1 MHKKS
6 IYLSKIFIIFIL
18 LFGLTVDISISE
30 ATSKNN
36 KDSIMIKQE
45 FICMIDQ
52 DYETLH
58 SFVKQNI
65 AQTSPELAGQMVQN
79 LILSSEKMLTPSADY
94 IYSKNYKEIRST
106 ILLAIPK
113 DIENPAVIC
122 GSDKEKFIKNLPNGE
137 IKNKLSKWLHS
148 GLCLRNLE
156 GTYFFAIDYPEYL
169 EKYSLYTDEATTQY
183 LNLCA
188 KETIQPTVISEILTI
203 DIQELNERAITYEKF
218 LKDYPNFPMNEII
231 YANFNTTISKLINP
245 TIYDN
250 LIDTNGHVSKDLLVI
265 YQNLSKQDNY
275 PILQY
280 IGQEMLQFI
289 NNQPNNI
296 VYQDYTSDKLSSNA
310 SIIYK
315 KVHQLLN
322 ELYTSHI

>member
-36 KDSIMIKQE
+36 KDSMMIKQE
-45 FICMIDQ
+45 FICMMDQ

-65 AQTSPELAGQMVQN
+65 AQASPELAGQMVQN

-94 IYSKNYKEIRST
+94 IYGKNYKEIRST
-106 ILLAIPK
+106 ILVAIPK

-137 IKNKLSKWLHS
+137 IKNKLSKWLRS

-188 KETIQPTVISEILTI
+188 KETIQSTIISEILTI
-203 DIQELNERAITYEKF
+203 DVQELNEHAIAYEKF
-218 LKDYPNFPMNEII
+218 LKDYPNFPMNELI

-296 VYQDYTSDKLSSNA
+296 VYQDYNSDKLSSSA

-315 KVHQLLN
+315 KVHKLLN

>member
-94 IYSKNYKEIRST
+94 IYGKNYKEICST

-122 GSDKEKFIKNLPNGE
+122 GSDKK
-137 IKNKLSKWLHS
+137 
-148 GLCLRNLE
+148 
-156 GTYFFAIDYPEYL
+156 
-169 EKYSLYTDEATTQY
+169 
-183 LNLCA
+183 
-188 KETIQPTVISEILTI
+188 
-203 DIQELNERAITYEKF
+203 
-218 LKDYPNFPMNEII
+218 
-231 YANFNTTISKLINP
+231 
-245 TIYDN
+245 
-250 LIDTNGHVSKDLLVI
+250 
-265 YQNLSKQDNY
+265 NLSK
-275 PILQY
+275 I
-280 IGQEMLQFI
+280 
-289 NNQPNNI
+289 
-296 VYQDYTSDKLSSNA
+296 YQMAK
-310 SIIYK
+310 
-315 KVHQLLN
+315 
-322 ELYTSHI
+322 

>member
-1 MHKKS
+1 M
-6 IYLSKIFIIFIL
+6 
-18 LFGLTVDISISE
+18 
-30 ATSKNN
+30 
-36 KDSIMIKQE
+36 
-45 FICMIDQ
+45 
-52 DYETLH
+52 
-58 SFVKQNI
+58 
-65 AQTSPELAGQMVQN
+65 QN

-94 IYSKNYKEIRST
+94 IYGKNYKEIRST
-106 ILLAIPK
+106 ILVAIPK

-137 IKNKLSKWLHS
+137 IKNKLSKWLRS

-188 KETIQPTVISEILTI
+188 KETIQSTIISEILTI
-203 DIQELNERAITYEKF
+203 DVQELNERAIAYEKF
-218 LKDYPNFPMNEII
+218 LKDYPNFPMNELI

-296 VYQDYTSDKLSSNA
+296 VYQDYNSDKLSSNA

-315 KVHQLLN
+315 KVHKLLN